1 MQTKPKGN
9 FEASIHNERY
19 YAQFDLRNLNA
30 GTMIFVEGRRREQL
44 NGLWHTVPDQYD
56 VGLRDNW
63 HIRRGRNE
71 QGEQIPWDY
80 HPEQGEL
87 SWVPACW
94 NRIKPEYFYFEG
106 CVWYSRTFMYRP
118 LAPDERVFLR
128 IGAANYDTKVYL
140 NSEFLGN
147 HYGGSTP
154 FFAEFTGRL
163 KEENT
168 IQVCVNNTRT
178 PDRVPMRNT
187 DWFNW
192 GGIYRDIELVRVPA
206 LFIRDFKIHLV
217 PDGTFQH
224 IAFQVRM
231 SDPDYQGRITLGI
244 PELRIEREF
253 AVRDGVCRETVKDDP
268 EPWSPEH
275 PRCYDVSV
283 RCGEDRIADRVGFR
297 QIEVQG
303 TEILLNGKPLFL
315 RGVSV
320 HEDDAL
326 KGKASDSEDLARR
339 YRDAKE
345 LGCNFLRLAHYPHH
359 ELAGK
364 MADALGFLLWEEIPV
379 YWAIDFKNPSTYAD
393 AENQLCEL
401 IHRDFNRASVII
413 WAVGNENADTDERL
427 EFMKNLALK
436 AKSLDPSRLVTAACL
451 VNHEKVRI
459 EDRLSG
465 YLDVIGLNEYYGWYK
480 PNIEELEVLFRNS
493 DPDKPVVISEFGA
506 DARAG
511 HHGSISEKFTEEY
524 MEQVYEAQIRT
535 IRKLEY
541 VKGLTPWILY
551 DFTCPRRQNR
561 YQAGFNRKGLIAED
575 KKTRKKAFYTLQ
587 AYYRELMEGK

>member
-1 MQTKPKGN
+1 MQGRPKGN
-9 FEASIHNERY
+9 FEASIHNESY
-19 YAQFDLRNLNA
+19 YAQFDTRALNA
-30 GTMIFVEGRRREQL
+30 EGMIFVEGRKREQL
-44 NGLWHTVPDQYD
+44 NGLWHTVVDQYD
-56 VGLRDNW
+56 AGLRDNW
-63 HIRRGRNE
+63 HIPRGRNE
-71 QGEQIPWDY
+71 QGEQVPYDY
-80 HPEQGEL
+80 EVQQGEL
-87 SWVPACW
+87 SWVPGCW

-106 CVWYSRTFMYRP
+106 SVWYSRTFLYTPVDRN
-118 LAPDERVFLR
+118 ERVFLR
-128 IGAANYDTKVYL
+128 IGGANYDTKVYL
-140 NSEFLGN
+140 NSEFQGN

-154 FFAEFTGRL
+154 FFCEFTGKL
-163 KEENT
+163 KPENI

-178 PDRVPMRNT
+178 SDRVPMKNT

-192 GGIYRDIELVRVPA
+192 GGLYRDIELIRVPA

-217 PDGTFQH
+217 PDDTFRN
-224 IAFQVRM
+224 ISVYVQV
-231 SDPDYQGRITLGI
+231 SDPGCRGTITLAI
-244 PELRIEREF
+244 PELQIEKEL
-253 AVRDGVCRETVKDDP
+253 AVRDGICRETLHAAP
-268 EPWSPEH
+268 ELWSPEN
-275 PRCYDVSV
+275 PRCYDVRV
-283 RCGEDRIADRVGFR
+283 RCGEDQVADRIGFR
-297 QIEVQG
+297 QIRVRG
-303 TEILLNGKPLFL
+303 TDILLNGTPLFL
-315 RGVSV
+315 RGISV

-326 KGKASDSEDLARR
+326 KGKYSDSEDIARR
-339 YRDAKE
+339 FRDARD

-359 ELAGK
+359 ELVAK

-379 YWAIDFKNPSTYAD
+379 YWAIEFQNPSTYAD
-393 AENQLCEL
+393 AENQLSEL

-427 EFMKNLALK
+427 RFMKNLALK
-436 AKSLDPSRLVTAACL
+436 AKAVDSSRLVTAACL
-451 VNHEKVRI
+451 VNHEKIRI
-459 EDRLSG
+459 EDRLSE

-493 DPDKPVVISEFGA
+493 SPDKPVIISEFGA

-511 HHGSISEKFTEEY
+511 HHGTISEKFTEEY
-524 MEQVYEAQIRT
+524 MERVYEIQVGV

-587 AYYRELMEGK
+587 AFYREKGQI